1 MVLFLSLLIFF
12 IISFNNYFLLII
24 IILYIYIMC
33 CLFYLFY
40 FHLYIDRDKT
50 CKFYDSDICVVGRV
64 FSLLTKELL

>member
-1 MVLFLSLLIFF
+1 
-12 IISFNNYFLLII
+12 
-24 IILYIYIMC
+24 MC